1 MPTEPPSPPLVP
13 GLPAVLRLPPHRSVL
28 PLGSDGRL
36 LGLDPAVALAVD
48 RLEPPLAAMLDELVE
63 PVPAA
68 ALLERAVQ
76 RGGAREVAEQLLR
89 ELVAAGAVVDAALL
103 DRRSGHRAESTI
115 VVSGDGPLAVGMVL
129 GLVQAGVGA
138 VYTESAGTVLAG
150 DLGTGH
156 VDADRG
162 HRRAAAIRA
171 AVRRVRPDADAPP
184 ATARLVPDLVV
195 LADALAPEPTRLF
208 RLHARGGAHLLVRM
222 RDGVGVIGPLVL
234 PGRTACLGCLDLQR
248 RARAPG
254 WSTVAAYLAD
264 RRGRA
269 DPAATAATAA
279 LGVAQT
285 LAALDSTCSG
295 GDRPPTWEATLELD
309 ATAGTVAR
317 RVWTPHPDC
326 GCGAGSVRN
335 GGPGGIPH
343 DCVTSADTRDGER
356 IMV

>member
-1 MPTEPPSPPLVP
+1 MTRWTLV
-13 GLPAVLRLPPHRSVL
+13 LT
-28 PLGSDGRL
+28 
-36 LGLDPAVALAVD
+36 
-48 RLEPPLAAMLDELVE
+48 
-63 PVPAA
+63 
-68 ALLERAVQ
+68 
-76 RGGAREVAEQLLR
+76 LR
-89 ELVAAGAVVDAALL
+89 E
-103 DRRSGHRAESTI
+103 
-115 VVSGDGPLAVGMVL
+115 
-129 GLVQAGVGA
+129 
-138 VYTESAGTVLAG
+138 
-150 DLGTGH
+150 
-156 VDADRG
+156 
-162 HRRAAAIRA
+162 
-171 AVRRVRPDADAPP
+171 P
-184 ATARLVPDLVV
+184 ATCLDN
-195 LADALAPEPTRLF
+195 
-208 RLHARGGAHLLVRM
+208 
-222 RDGVGVIGPLVL
+222 GPLVL

-269 DPAATAATAA
+269 DPAATAATAG

-335 GGPGGIPH
+335 GGTGGIPH
-343 DCVTSADTRDGER
+343 DCVTSADTREGER

>member
-1 MPTEPPSPPLVP
+1 MSTETRP
-13 GLPAVLRLPPHRSVL
+13 LPALPTMLRLPPHRSVL

-48 RLEPPLAAMLDELVE
+48 RLEPALAAMLDELVE

-76 RGGAREVAEQLLR
+76 RGGALEVAEHLLR
-89 ELVAAGAVVDAALL
+89 ELVAAGAVVDAAPV
-103 DRRSGHRAESTI
+103 DRRSWHRAESTV

-162 HRRAAAIRA
+162 QRRAAAIRA
-171 AVRRVRPDADAPP
+171 AVRRVHPDADAPP
-184 ATARLVPDLVV
+184 APARLVPDLVV

-222 RDGVGVIGPLVL
+222 RDGIGVIGPLFI
-234 PGRTACLGCLDLQR
+234 A
-248 RARAPG
+248 
-254 WSTVAAYLAD
+254 
-264 RRGRA
+264 
-269 DPAATAATAA
+269 
-279 LGVAQT
+279 
-285 LAALDSTCSG
+285 
-295 GDRPPTWEATLELD
+295 
-309 ATAGTVAR
+309 
-317 RVWTPHPDC
+317 
-326 GCGAGSVRN
+326 
-335 GGPGGIPH
+335 
-343 DCVTSADTRDGER
+343 
-356 IMV
+356 